1 MGWARGCGDD
11 KRNTGNS
18 EGGWH
23 LPRCIGDGRRPCR
36 RRMIVESCGRIGG
49 GTFLTSD
56 DVCGRSLAK
65 HSDQENWPLGK
76 LEQHF
81 SKFIVY
87 PNHLRIL

>member
-1 MGWARGCGDD
+1 
-11 KRNTGNS
+11 
-18 EGGWH
+18 
-23 LPRCIGDGRRPCR
+23 
-36 RRMIVESCGRIGG
+36 MIVEICGRIGG